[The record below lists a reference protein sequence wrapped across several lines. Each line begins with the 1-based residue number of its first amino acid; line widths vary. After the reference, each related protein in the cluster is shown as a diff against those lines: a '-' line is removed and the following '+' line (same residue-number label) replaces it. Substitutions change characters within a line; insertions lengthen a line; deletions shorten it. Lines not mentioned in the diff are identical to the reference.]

1 VTTTTRFGYMTNSLE
16 NLDLARVLAREEGF
30 VVDMLPP
37 DAPTPEP
44 GTYDGIMVDL
54 EPAGRHALERKTFLD
69 KLKQVAKVFPIV
81 VYDRNASYHETAA
94 IRAAGMKWFPTIRP
108 KVFGAM
114 LAHPLASSVAEA
126 KAARAATVEAE
137 AATATE

>member
-1 VTTTTRFGYMTNSLE
+1 MTAPTRFGYMTNNLE

-69 KLKQVAKVFPIV
+69 KLKQVAKVFPV
-81 VYDRNASYHETAA
+81 EVNHPSASYGETAA
-94 IRAAGMKWFPTIRP
+94 IRAAGMKWFPTLRP
-108 KVFGAM
+108 KVFGLM
-114 LAHPLASSVAEA
+114 LTHPLASSVAAA
-126 KAARAATVEAE
+126 KAARAAAAAE
-137 AATATE
+137 ATVTATE